1 MDVTNTRVYSPS
13 VALINLSQAQVTFL
27 QRHLGLE
34 RCEMYVLRTTTRPE
48 EDGLI
53 PVAIYPP
60 EAAFVSRRGSFS
72 LPQGGNTSRRSLISS
87 LESEPADVLHPLVLP
102 EWGPDEDWA
111 RVALTF
117 DQPLV
122 LPLLYQEEMRGVL
135 LVERSRRDW
144 RPEELQELET
154 VTQTLAI
161 AIHLDQ
167 GQQWYQQQ
175 LHYQQQRQRWER
187 DRWDDLL
194 HQLRNPLTA
203 LKTFGKLLL
212 KRLQQEPQALKVAA
226 SMVREGEHLQELLQ
240 SFEQQIDLTEEETA
254 LVWETEAQRQS
265 APLLLPS
272 PVLVLQPLNLL
283 QVLEPV
289 LQAETAIA
297 REKPISLQVET
308 RSALPLVLGNSQ
320 ALREVFHNLI
330 NNAVKYT
337 PSQGQVWV
345 IFGLGDSE
353 HPQEVGMEIADTGY
367 GIPPADQARIFERH
381 YRGVQSQG
389 EIPGTGLGLAIVR
402 ELVEQLQGRLTVMS
416 PNGRSSDEN
425 YPGTTFQLWL
435 RIAESS

>member
-1 MDVTNTRVYSPS
+1 MNATNTGVYSPS

-34 RCEMYVLRTTTRPE
+34 RCEMYVLRGTTRPE

-53 PVAIYPP
+53 PVAVYPQ
-60 EAAFVSRRGSFS
+60 EAAFVSGRGSFS
-72 LPQGGNTSRRSLISS
+72 LPQGGNTDRRSLISS
-87 LESEPADVLHPLVLP
+87 LESEPADVLEPLVLP
-102 EWGPDEDWA
+102 ELSQGEDLA

-144 RPEELQELET
+144 HPEELQELET

-167 GQQWYQQQ
+167 GQQWYQEQ

-212 KRLQQEPQALKVAA
+212 KRLQQEPNALKVAA

-240 SFEQQIDLTEEETA
+240 GFEQQIDSTGEEMA
-254 LVWETEAQRQS
+254 VVWETEAQRES

-272 PVLVLQPLNLL
+272 PGLALQSLNLL

-289 LQAETAIA
+289 LQAEMAIA
-297 REKPISLQVET
+297 RERHISLQMET
-308 RSALPLVLGNSQ
+308 LSAVPLVLGNSQ

-337 PSQGQVWV
+337 PNDGQVWV
-345 IFGLGDSE
+345 ILGLQTAE
-353 HPQEVGMEIADTGY
+353 HPHKVGIEIADTGY
-367 GIPPADQARIFERH
+367 GIPPADQAHIFERH
-381 YRGVQSQG
+381 YRGVQAQG
-389 EIPGTGLGLAIVR
+389 NIPGTGLGLAIVR
-402 ELVEQLQGRLTVMS
+402 ELVEQLQGHLTVIS
-416 PNGRSSDEN
+416 PNGRSPDEK

-435 RIAESS
+435 AITESS